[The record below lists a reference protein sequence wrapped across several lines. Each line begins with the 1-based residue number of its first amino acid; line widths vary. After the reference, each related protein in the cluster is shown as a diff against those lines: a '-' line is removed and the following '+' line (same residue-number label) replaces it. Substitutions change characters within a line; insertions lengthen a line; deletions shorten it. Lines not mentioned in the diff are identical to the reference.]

1 MTANIEEACASGVIL
16 KKACEVAGIS
26 PRTIQR
32 YKKTEDIPP
41 DGRESAGGS
50 RTPANKLTEAERCQ
64 LLEVANSPRFASKP
78 PSQIV
83 PALAD
88 EGVYLASESS
98 FYRALREENQLAHRG
113 RAKAQS
119 RKKPKELTT
128 TGPNQL
134 WSWDITYLP
143 RTIKGLF
150 FYLYLF
156 MDIYSRKIVGWEVF
170 DEESA
175 EYAATTLSKAY
186 LREKVSGKSII
197 LHSDNGSPMK
207 GATMLGTL
215 QKLGVMPS
223 LSRPSVSNDNA
234 YSESLFKTLKYTPI
248 YPEKPFS
255 SIQEARQWVSE
266 FEHWYNEE
274 HKHSGIRFVSPGQ
287 RHRGVDVLILE
298 QREAVY
304 LAAKALHPER
314 WAKGCRNWNH
324 VSSVT
329 LNPDS
334 SKSKADCSRA
344 NVTVPTL
351 ADNDSNQPTAALA
364 TV

>member
-1 MTANIEEACASGVIL
+1 MTAGIEKACASGASL
-16 KKACEVAGIS
+16 ENACKVAGIS

-32 YKKTEDIPP
+32 YRKTAEIPT
-41 DGRESAGGS
+41 DGREAAAGR

-64 LLEVANSPRFASKP
+64 ILEVANSHRFASKP

-98 FYRALREENQLAHRG
+98 FYRALREENQLVHRG
-113 RAKAQS
+113 RARAQF
-119 RKKPKELTT
+119 RKKPKELTA

-175 EYAATTLSKAY
+175 EYAATTLNKAY
-186 LREKVSGKSII
+186 LRERVSGKSII

-234 YSESLFKTLKYTPI
+234 YSESLFKTLKYTPS

-255 SIQEARQWVSE
+255 SILEARQWVFD
-266 FEHWYNEE
+266 FEHWYNGE

-287 RHRGVDVLILE
+287 RHRGEDVSILE

-304 LAAKALHPER
+304 MAAKERHPER
-314 WAKGCRNWNH
+314 WAKECRNWNH
-324 VSSVT
+324 VPSVT

-334 SKSKADCSRA
+334 STSKADCSRA
-344 NVTVPTL
+344 NVTVPTF
-351 ADNDSNQPTAALA
+351 ADNGAYNRIKG
-364 TV
+364 